1 MSDLDVGR
9 IVVDKLGWS
18 LWVVELDGEHDLS
31 NVGKF
36 QAVLAGIFA
45 EGTTVVVDLSG
56 VTFLDSSVLSELILA
71 QQRVD
76 GDPGEEL
83 AIVAPRDGVA
93 ARLIDLVDAGRMFSM
108 FETRAKALQSIGRT
122 PLGGGESWR

>member
-1 MSDLDVGR
+1 MLEFDVGR

-18 LWVVELDGEHDLS
+18 LWVVELEGEHDLS
-31 NVGKF
+31 NVGGF
-36 QAVLAGIFA
+36 QALLAGIFA
-45 EGTTVVVDLSG
+45 QGTTVVVDLSG
-56 VTFLDSSVLSELILA
+56 VTFLDSSVLRELIRA

-76 GDPGEEL
+76 ANPGEEL

-108 FETRAKALQSIGRT
+108 FETRAEALQSIARAPVAGSEPER
-122 PLGGGESWR
+122 